1 MIAHARRNNQILAL
15 LLIDINRFKVMN
27 ETLGF
32 NIGDTI
38 LVNTAQ
44 RLKEIL
50 REVDGVF
57 RLGNDEFAIVL
68 EEVSKMEDA
77 AKVAKKIL
85 SVINNPYKLASYKED
100 LFISV
105 SIGISLFPQDGTNGE
120 NLIKNAEAAMYQA
133 KEIEQNN
140 FQLYSPTMNA
150 RAFEHMTL
158 EHRLHKAS
166 EQKEFTLY
174 YQPIVDIKTKRI
186 VAAEALI
193 RWNHPE
199 LGLVSPATFIPI
211 AEETGLIIPIGDY
224 IMAVS
229 CDKLKFW
236 HTIGHSDIYISVNLS
251 ARQFQQ
257 HDLIEKIET
266 ILFHCE
272 LDPKY
277 LKLEITESIS
287 MKNAEETIGTLSKL
301 KERGIQISIDDFGTG
316 YSSLGYLKKF
326 PIDTLKVDQ
335 SFIRDIGEDPDCE
348 AIISLIISMAHT
360 LKLKVVAEGVETRK
374 QLDFLKEKNCDLLQ
388 GYLFS
393 KPLPENE
400 FEILLEDNN
409 NSYGKNPLG

>member
-1 MIAHARRNNQILAL
+1 
-15 LLIDINRFKVMN
+15 
-27 ETLGF
+27 
-32 NIGDTI
+32 
-38 LVNTAQ
+38 
-44 RLKEIL
+44 
-50 REVDGVF
+50 
-57 RLGNDEFAIVL
+57 
-68 EEVSKMEDA
+68 
-77 AKVAKKIL
+77 
-85 SVINNPYKLASYKED
+85 
-100 LFISV
+100 
-105 SIGISLFPQDGTNGE
+105 
-120 NLIKNAEAAMYQA
+120 
-133 KEIEQNN
+133 
-140 FQLYSPTMNA
+140 
-150 RAFEHMTL
+150 
-158 EHRLHKAS
+158 
-166 EQKEFTLY
+166 
-174 YQPIVDIKTKRI
+174 
-186 VAAEALI
+186 
-193 RWNHPE
+193 
-199 LGLVSPATFIPI
+199 
-211 AEETGLIIPIGDY
+211 
-224 IMAVS
+224 
-229 CDKLKFW
+229 
-236 HTIGHSDIYISVNLS
+236 LS

-360 LKLKVVAEGVETRK
+360 LKLKVVAEGVETTK

>member
-1 MIAHARRNNQILAL
+1 MNGFLLSLNNQEIIHLFNGLLSHLTEAVIITDQNNRIQAVNSAFSMLTGYKPEEVLGKRPWFLKSDKQSKQFFKDMLSKLADTGYWQGKVWNRKKNGEICLVDLSLQQNIFKDKSYYIGIFSKLIHSKKFVYENINHDPLTNLPNRMLFQDHLKFMIAHARRNNQILAL

-236 HTIGHSDIYISVNLS
+236 HTIGHSDIYISVNL
-251 ARQFQQ
+251 
-257 HDLIEKIET
+257 
-266 ILFHCE
+266 
-272 LDPKY
+272 
-277 LKLEITESIS
+277 
-287 MKNAEETIGTLSKL
+287 
-301 KERGIQISIDDFGTG
+301 
-316 YSSLGYLKKF
+316 
-326 PIDTLKVDQ
+326 
-335 SFIRDIGEDPDCE
+335 
-348 AIISLIISMAHT
+348 
-360 LKLKVVAEGVETRK
+360 
-374 QLDFLKEKNCDLLQ
+374 
-388 GYLFS
+388 
-393 KPLPENE
+393 
-400 FEILLEDNN
+400 
-409 NSYGKNPLG
+409 